1 MPKTILISGA
11 AGKLGRQMTHHFL
24 AHGHTVIAT
33 SRRSEALTEL
43 KEATSDF
50 PGRLE
55 GIVVD
60 LVADGGA
67 ALAKRLQARGLLP
80 NAVINN
86 AIDLSNQRLS
96 DDGLPGR
103 EQWHIEF
110 DLAVIAP
117 FDLVMALAGMVET
130 RLSAVVNISSM
141 YGMVARN
148 PSLYDHPLRQS
159 PIHYG
164 VAKAAMIHLT
174 KELAVRLAP
183 RNIRVNAVSF
193 GGVEGRVD
201 SAFIERYARLCP
213 SGRMLDDREIPASVA
228 FLVSEHASGITGHNL
243 VVDGGWTAW

>member
-1 MPKTILISGA
+1 MSKTILISGA

-24 AHGHTVIAT
+24 AQGHTVIAT
-33 SRRSEALTEL
+33 SRRAETLTDL
-43 KEATSDF
+43 GASVSDL

-55 GIVVD
+55 GVVID
-60 LVADGGA
+60 LVVDGGA
-67 ALAKRLQARGLLP
+67 ALAKRLEGRNLLP
-80 NAVINN
+80 DAVINN
-86 AIDLSNQRLS
+86 AIDLSNQCLS
-96 DDGLPGR
+96 DDGLPAR

-117 FDLVMALAGMVET
+117 FDLVMALAATTGT

-174 KELAVRLAP
+174 RELAVRLAP

-193 GGVEGRVD
+193 GGVAGRVD
-201 SAFIERYARLCP
+201 SAFMARYAKLCP
-213 SGRMLDDREIPASVA
+213 SGRMLDEAEIPASVA
-228 FLVSEHASGITGHNL
+228 FLVSEQASGITGHNL